1 MESPLF
7 FLHFPRTAGTT
18 IDKILFANFSKS
30 EIIKIYSREEFDRY
44 RFIEPEILDNIK
56 YITGHLI
63 LESVDPPRFYGR
75 SIRAFTFLRQPVK
88 RLVSEY
94 IFLKTWKENHLYDY
108 LNSRKVSFGEYIAS
122 QEKLLKYRGK
132 NFMTRCLSGDSLE
145 DVTDPEASLEKAKNN
160 IVNNF
165 FFFGLQEYFMESLL
179 MLGNQAKLA
188 NILHQKH
195 NSLNRNKIDIVISD
209 EEKQIAS
216 EYNDLDIR
224 LYNYARD
231 IFLKR
236 IENEGEN
243 FQTRLKTFQFLN
255 AKYQKVAE
263 MLYESSKMSAYE
275 EAIHIP
281 KEANW

>member
-1 MESPLF
+1 MEDPLF

-18 IDKILFANFSKS
+18 IDEVLFANFAQS

-44 RFIEPEILDNIK
+44 RFIEPEHLDKIK

-63 LESVDPPRFYGR
+63 LESVDPPTFYGR
-75 SIRAFTFLRQPVK
+75 PIRAFTFLRQPVK

-108 LNSRKVSFGEYIAS
+108 LNSRKISFGEYITS

-145 DVTDPEASLEKAKNN
+145 NVADPEASLAKAKRNL
-160 IVNNF
+160 VNNF

-179 MLGNQAKLA
+179 MLSDCARLA

-195 NSLNRNKIDIVISD
+195 NSLNRNKIDIAISD
-209 EEKQIAS
+209 EEKQIAA
-216 EYNDLDIR
+216 ECNDLDIR
-224 LYNYARD
+224 LYEYAKE
-231 IFLKR
+231 IFLER
-236 IENEGEN
+236 IAKEGAK
-243 FQTRLKTFQFLN
+243 FQSRLKNFQFLN

-263 MLYESSKMSAYE
+263 MLYESSKMSDE